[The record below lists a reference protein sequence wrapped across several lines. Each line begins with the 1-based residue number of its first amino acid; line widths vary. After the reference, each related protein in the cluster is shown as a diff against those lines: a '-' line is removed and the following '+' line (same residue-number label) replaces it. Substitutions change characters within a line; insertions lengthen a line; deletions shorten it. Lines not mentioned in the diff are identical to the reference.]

1 MRYLVV
7 KTDDNLKWKNQ
18 TYDIATKLNRA
29 NALLYIIRNY
39 VSFSTLKVIYFAIF
53 DSVINYAKLLWGQNS
68 NSKLR
73 NIILHKKPLRI
84 INNQPRN
91 RHSGQLFKKGNNIL
105 KFEDKILISNI
116 IFISKTI
123 ISYANFHILAY
134 ILFRD
139 SQLWHSIV
147 ANW

>member
-1 MRYLVV
+1 MRYLAV

-53 DSVINYAKLLWGQNS
+53 DSDINYAKLLWGQNS

-73 NIILHKKPLRI
+73 NIILHKKLLKI

-139 SQLWHSIV
+139 SQL
-147 ANW
+147 

>member
-1 MRYLVV
+1 MRYLGF
-7 KTDDNLKWKNQ
+7 KTDDSLKWKNQ
-18 TYDIATKLNRA
+18 TYDIPTKLNRA

-39 VSFSTLKVIYFAIF
+39 VSFSTLKAIYFAIF
-53 DSVINYAKLLWGQNS
+53 DSHVNYTKLLSGQNS

-105 KFEDKILISNI
+105 KFEDKILISKI
-116 IFISKTI
+116 IFISKI
-123 ISYANFHILAY
+123 IITYANFQKLAY